1 MLFHATAASV
11 QVMPASVVIHQYD
24 GVVDWYQVKP
34 GLRARLDPVAL
45 VSEAQH
51 NLGLAYGT
59 TQMLNTVLH
68 DAVGLRMPEEHRR
81 PDTLFCSQY
90 VARCFRV
97 AGLPLSEE
105 RDSEIFPSEVAAS
118 EVLQYAGT
126 IVPDLRGEQQR
137 ATSDRH

>member
-1 MLFHATAASV
+1 
-11 QVMPASVVIHQYD
+11 
-24 GVVDWYQVKP
+24 
-34 GLRARLDPVAL
+34 
-45 VSEAQH
+45 
-51 NLGLAYGT
+51 
-59 TQMLNTVLH
+59 
-68 DAVGLRMPEEHRR
+68 
-81 PDTLFCSQY
+81 
-90 VARCFRV
+90 V